1 MSPIA
6 PLAKTNQ
13 NNQNQNQNLPEY
25 YNVKPINPLEVFK
38 QKTRPKLD
46 YVFYGFKT
54 KTIGIISSI
63 GGVGKSMLGLQL
75 AYSLADTICKYNL
88 YPFVNE
94 NTVRGKVVY
103 ISLEDDYESI
113 NARMFDI
120 TTYINNKYLKNDA
133 DKTTFYNSITHTL
146 DIRPL
151 SGTNYNLLDNNGN
164 LIKYAYDYLKSVSEG
179 ARLVIIDTF
188 ARLTNVDDSNQTVMS
203 TLIKTL
209 EKIAHE
215 NNTSFLLLHH
225 QNKASA
231 FTENDTQSSVRG
243 SSVIVDN
250 TRLTITMQKLPKKE
264 AEKMGI
270 EDEERGFYTKI
281 NFAKLNY
288 AAPVPAFV
296 MKKQEGGVL
305 ELYNNEVR
313 HAFYTEA
320 DLNFRDN
327 AININL
333 SEFETVWVKKR
344 KNIKI
349 KKMVKKVRKN
359 EW

>member
-1 MSPIA
+1 MSPTA
-6 PLAKTNQ
+6 PLAKINQ
-13 NNQNQNQNLPEY
+13 NNQNQNLPDY

-38 QKTRPKLD
+38 QKERPKID

-54 KTIGIISSI
+54 KTIGIVSSV
-63 GGVGKSMLGLQL
+63 GGVGKSIFGLQL
-75 AYSLADTICKYNL
+75 AYSLADTTCKYNL

-94 NTVRGKVVY
+94 NTTRGKVVY

-113 NARMFDI
+113 NTRMFDI
-120 TTYINNKYLKNDA
+120 TTYINNKYLKTNA
-133 DKTTFYNSITHTL
+133 DKITFYNSIKNTL

-151 SGTNYNLLDNNGN
+151 AGKNYNLLDNNGN
-164 LIKYAYDYLKSVSEG
+164 LIKYAYNYLLSISKG
-179 ARLVIIDTF
+179 ARLVIVDTF

-209 EKIAHE
+209 EKIAHK

-231 FTENDTQSSVRG
+231 FMENDTQSSVRG

-288 AAPVPAFV
+288 AAPVPPV
-296 MKKQEGGVL
+296 IMKKQEGGIL
-305 ELYNNEVR
+305 ELHNNEVR

-320 DLNFRDN
+320 DLNFKDDT
-327 AININL
+327 INL
-333 SEFETVWVKKR
+333 SEFETVCIKKR
-344 KNIKI
+344 KNLEIKR
-349 KKMVKKVRKN
+349 MVKKVRKN